1 MKSALK
7 KEKGKVDLFG
17 ERYRARAHH
26 LSPRLRAVVSY
37 INDNREVVLEHT
49 AMEIATATQTS
60 DATVVRAI
68 QALGFAGLRELK
80 QTMERW
86 FGTSVTS
93 AEKMRSTVTALSSD
107 VNSSIDFVLEG
118 HQRVCE
124 VLSRADNRAAVAQ
137 AVALLSDARQ
147 VGIFGIGASGI
158 LAEYTARLF
167 SRIGLPAYVM
177 NRTGFSLAEQL
188 IGLQRGDV
196 LIMMG
201 QKSPHREGLTT
212 LREAKRLG
220 IPTILLTQAVDSRF
234 SQEAQVV
241 IDVPRGGDSSRMP
254 LHGTVLVCLEM
265 IVLSVASTTPQ
276 KTVKSLKRIN
286 DLSVNPAVNGAIEK
300 IIHQREGFRLHI
312 KVSVCIFMQNKCIKR
327 KSHGQE
333 FAQSVLHD
341 SRADG
346 CRTGGCGNLY
356 RRLRRHLPAV

>member
-1 MKSALK
+1 MKSAVK
-7 KEKGKVDLFG
+7 KEKRKVDLFG
-17 ERYRARAHH
+17 ERYRARAHQ

-86 FGTSVTS
+86 VTS

-286 DLSVNPAVNGAIEK
+286 DLHRAIGK
-300 IIHQREGFRLHI
+300 SGG
-312 KVSVCIFMQNKCIKR
+312 KR
-327 KSHGQE
+327 GH
-333 FAQSVLHD
+333 
-341 SRADG
+341 
-346 CRTGGCGNLY
+346 
-356 RRLRRHLPAV
+356 

>member
-1 MKSALK
+1 MKSAIK
-7 KEKGKVDLFG
+7 KEKGRVDLFG
-17 ERYRARAHH
+17 ERYRARAHQ

-37 INDNREVVLEHT
+37 INDNREVVLEQT
-49 AMEIATATQTS
+49 AMEIAAATQTS

-86 FGTSVTS
+86 FGTS

-124 VLSRADNRAAVAQ
+124 ILSRADNRAAVAQ

-201 QKSPHREGLTT
+201 QKSPHREGMTT

-286 DLSVNPAVNGAIEK
+286 DLHRAIGK
-300 IIHQREGFRLHI
+300 SGG
-312 KVSVCIFMQNKCIKR
+312 KR
-327 KSHGQE
+327 GS
-333 FAQSVLHD
+333 
-341 SRADG
+341 
-346 CRTGGCGNLY
+346 
-356 RRLRRHLPAV
+356 

>member
-1 MKSALK
+1 MKSAIK
-7 KEKGKVDLFG
+7 KEKGRVDLFG
-17 ERYRARAHH
+17 ERYRARAHQ

-37 INDNREVVLEHT
+37 INDNREVVLEQT
-49 AMEIATATQTS
+49 AMEIAAATQTS

-158 LAEYTARLF
+158 LAE
-167 SRIGLPAYVM
+167 
-177 NRTGFSLAEQL
+177 QL

-201 QKSPHREGLTT
+201 QKSPHREGMTT

-286 DLSVNPAVNGAIEK
+286 DLHRAIGK
-300 IIHQREGFRLHI
+300 SGG
-312 KVSVCIFMQNKCIKR
+312 KR
-327 KSHGQE
+327 GS
-333 FAQSVLHD
+333 
-341 SRADG
+341 
-346 CRTGGCGNLY
+346 
-356 RRLRRHLPAV
+356 

>member
-1 MKSALK
+1 M
-7 KEKGKVDLFG
+7 
-17 ERYRARAHH
+17 
-26 LSPRLRAVVSY
+26 VSY

-68 QALGFAGLRELK
+68 RALGFAGLRELK

-137 AVALLSDARQ
+137 AVVLLSDARQ

-201 QKSPHREGLTT
+201 QNPHREGLTT

-234 SQEAQVV
+234 SREAQVV

-276 KTVKSLKRIN
+276 KR
-286 DLSVNPAVNGAIEK
+286 
-300 IIHQREGFRLHI
+300 
-312 KVSVCIFMQNKCIKR
+312 
-327 KSHGQE
+327 
-333 FAQSVLHD
+333 
-341 SRADG
+341 
-346 CRTGGCGNLY
+346 
-356 RRLRRHLPAV
+356 

>member
-1 MKSALK
+1 MKSAVK

-17 ERYRARAHH
+17 ERYRARAHQ

-201 QKSPHREGLTT
+201 QKSPPSRRDDHPARGEAAGYSDHPADPGGGLA
-212 LREAKRLG
+212 LQ
-220 IPTILLTQAVDSRF
+220 P
-234 SQEAQVV
+234 
-241 IDVPRGGDSSRMP
+241 GGAGSD
-254 LHGTVLVCLEM
+254 
-265 IVLSVASTTPQ
+265 
-276 KTVKSLKRIN
+276 
-286 DLSVNPAVNGAIEK
+286 
-300 IIHQREGFRLHI
+300 
-312 KVSVCIFMQNKCIKR
+312 
-327 KSHGQE
+327 
-333 FAQSVLHD
+333 
-341 SRADG
+341 
-346 CRTGGCGNLY
+346 
-356 RRLRRHLPAV
+356 

>member
-1 MKSALK
+1 MKSAVK

-17 ERYRARAHH
+17 ERYRAGAPALPPAAGGGQLYQRQ
-26 LSPRLRAVVSY
+26 PRGGAGAYGDGDRHRDPDLRRHGGAC
-37 INDNREVVLEHT
+37 HPG
-49 AMEIATATQTS
+49 A
-60 DATVVRAI
+60 
-68 QALGFAGLRELK
+68 GFAGLRELK

-286 DLSVNPAVNGAIEK
+286 DLHRAIGK
-300 IIHQREGFRLHI
+300 SGG
-312 KVSVCIFMQNKCIKR
+312 KR
-327 KSHGQE
+327 GH
-333 FAQSVLHD
+333 
-341 SRADG
+341 
-346 CRTGGCGNLY
+346 
-356 RRLRRHLPAV
+356 